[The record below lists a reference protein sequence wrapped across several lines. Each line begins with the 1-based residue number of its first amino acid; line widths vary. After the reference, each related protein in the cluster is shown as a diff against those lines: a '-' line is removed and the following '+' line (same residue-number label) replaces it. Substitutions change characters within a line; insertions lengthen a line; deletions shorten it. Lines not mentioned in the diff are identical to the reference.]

1 VREWKRL
8 LASRLD
14 ALNLS
19 PARQSEIVDELSQ
32 HLDDRA
38 RELVAGGMD
47 ETTAEHTTMAEISD
61 DDLLVRRMRGLRQ
74 AHVVE
79 PPVPGAT
86 RGRWW
91 FDLWQDLRYGARSL
105 RSQPGFTAA
114 AVLTL
119 ALGIGANTAIFS
131 LVNAVLLRP
140 LPVADPASLMYIA
153 NGPIGGEVFSYPA
166 TVDLR
171 AGNTV
176 FSGVAVWGPITAS
189 VNAES
194 ETDQVPGLIV
204 SGNLFELLGIQA
216 AAGRVLSPADDE
228 KPGAHPVAVISHG
241 FWQRRFGGRDGVV
254 GADVLINGHRFTI
267 VGILPVGFRS
277 PDGGS
282 RDLFVPM
289 MMQAIARPPRAGFA
303 GEMNPDLLN
312 VRGNSW
318 IYAIGRLKPGE
329 TREKAD
335 ASLTGLMTSLDRERE
350 PAAREHR
357 VTTWPLLD
365 GVPGSR
371 AQVVP
376 VATLLLCIVGAVLLI
391 ACANV
396 ANLLLSRGASRRREV
411 AVRLAIGASRWRL
424 IRQFLTESV
433 LLASIGGA
441 LGVALA
447 WAIAR
452 GFAAAP
458 PPGGALPV
466 TLQFALD
473 LRVLFA
479 TLGLSVLTG
488 LLFGLAPALSAS
500 RPTLVPALK
509 DDSFVPDER
518 RRHFNLRKGL
528 VVAEVALSLLLLV
541 AAGLFVRSLRETQ
554 AIAPGFDADRL
565 LNAPLNINLLR
576 YTTTQGREFYQR
588 VVDRVEQLPGVEAA
602 SVARVQVMGGGRVS
616 SLTIEGREPTAN
628 VFQSTNQGLTAGQSR
643 TSVNSNV
650 VGPGYFKT
658 LGLRLVRGREFDA
671 TDAPG
676 STPVV
681 VVNQAFVALHLAGE
695 EGLGKRISFRGT
707 AGPWHTIVGVV
718 TDSKY
723 SSLAEP
729 FAPIAYQP
737 LSQNHETGMTLHVRT
752 SVPPDTMIPA
762 VRREI
767 QAIEP
772 NLPLPN
778 VRSMADTI
786 GVSLYAARMGAWLI
800 SVLGGLALLLASIG
814 VYGVL
819 AFSLARRT
827 RELGIRQ
834 ALGADR
840 GDIFALVLREGLWLV
855 VIGIA
860 IGLGGAAFGA
870 QPLAQFLYGVGTR
883 DPITFV
889 VSPIVLILIALVAC
903 LVPARRATRVDP
915 TVALRS

>member
-1 VREWKRL
+1 
-8 LASRLD
+8 
-14 ALNLS
+14 
-19 PARQSEIVDELSQ
+19 
-32 HLDDRA
+32 
-38 RELVAGGMD
+38 
-47 ETTAEHTTMAEISD
+47 
-61 DDLLVRRMRGLRQ
+61 
-74 AHVVE
+74 
-79 PPVPGAT
+79 
-86 RGRWW
+86 
-91 FDLWQDLRYGARSL
+91 
-105 RSQPGFTAA
+105 
-114 AVLTL
+114 VLTV

-131 LVNAVLLRP
+131 LLNAVLLRP
-140 LPVADPASLMYIA
+140 LPVADPGSLVYVA

-171 AGNTV
+171 SRNTV

-189 VNAES
+189 VNAAS

-204 SGNLFELLGIQA
+204 SGNFFELLGIQT

-228 KPGAHPVAVISHG
+228 KPGAHPVAVISYG

-254 GADVLINGHRFTI
+254 GTDMLVNGHRFAI
-267 VGILPVGFRS
+267 VGVLDRAFRS

-329 TREKAD
+329 TRDRAD
-335 ASLTGLMTSLDRERE
+335 ASLTALMTSVDRERE

-357 VTTWPLLD
+357 VSTWPVLD

-371 AQVVP
+371 AQVLP
-376 VATLLLCIVGAVLLI
+376 VATLMLCVVGAVLLI

-411 AVRLAIGASRWRL
+411 AERLALGASRWRL

-433 LLASIGGA
+433 LLAAVGGA
-441 LGVALA
+441 LGVGLA

-452 GFAAAP
+452 AFTAAP
-458 PPGGALPV
+458 PPAGALPV
-466 TLQFALD
+466 TLQFAMD

-479 TLGLSVLTG
+479 TLALSVLTG
-488 LLFGLAPALSAS
+488 LLFGLAPALRAS
-500 RPTLVPALK
+500 KPTLVPSLK
-509 DDSFVPDER
+509 DDAFVPDER
-518 RRHFNLRKGL
+518 RRHFNLRKSL
-528 VVAEVALSLLLLV
+528 VVAEVALSLLLIV

-554 AIAPGFDADRL
+554 AVTPGFDADRL

-576 YTTTQGREFYQR
+576 YTTSQGREFYQR
-588 VVDRVEQLPGVEAA
+588 VVERIEQLPGVEAA
-602 SVARVQVMGGGRVS
+602 AVARVQVMGGGRVS
-616 SLTIEGREPTAN
+616 SLTIEGREPSSS
-628 VFQSTNQGLTAGQSR
+628 VFQSTGQGFTAGQSR
-643 TSVNSNV
+643 TSINTNV
-650 VGPGYFKT
+650 IGPGYFKT

-671 TDAPG
+671 SDAPG
-676 STPVV
+676 QMPVV
-681 VVNQAFVALHLAGE
+681 VVNQAFVAMHLPGE
-695 EGLGKRISFRGT
+695 ESLGKRISFRGA

-718 TDSKY
+718 SDSKY
-723 SSLAEP
+723 ASLAEP

-737 LSQNHETGMTLHVRT
+737 LSQNHETGVTLHVRT
-752 SVPPDTMIPA
+752 AAAPDTLIPA

-767 QAIEP
+767 QSLEP

-778 VRSMADTI
+778 VRSMTDTI

-840 GDIFALVLREGLWLV
+840 RTIFSLVLREGMSLV

-860 IGLGGAAFGA
+860 IGLTGAVFGTTA
-870 QPLAQFLYGVGTR
+870 LTQFLYGVGTH
-883 DPITFV
+883 DPITFAL
-889 VSPIVLILIALVAC
+889 SPLVLVLIALVAC
-903 LVPARRATRVDP
+903 LVPARRATRVNP